1 MLKQVESEILN
12 INNVVK
18 SDKGNF
24 VILINSLMLGKA
36 DGPNELIGLICA
48 SINKQ
53 QVQSRWFHLKAD
65 SCTLR
70 STNI

>member
-18 SDKGNF
+18 SDKGYF

-53 QVQSRWFHLKAD
+53 QVQS
-65 SCTLR
+65 
-70 STNI
+70 